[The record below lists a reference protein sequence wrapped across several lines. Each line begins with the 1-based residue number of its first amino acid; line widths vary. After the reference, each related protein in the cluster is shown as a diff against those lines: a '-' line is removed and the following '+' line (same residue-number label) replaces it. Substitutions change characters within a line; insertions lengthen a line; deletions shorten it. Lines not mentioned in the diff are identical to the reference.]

1 MRYIIYCSFI
11 ARIMAK
17 KNDSGFQ
24 SSAGLMRYFDV
35 ENEKGLKISPY
46 AVIGIAIAT
55 IVIVM
60 VAGVFFP
67 L

>member
-1 MRYIIYCSFI
+1 
-11 ARIMAK
+11 MAK

-35 ENEKGLKISPY
+35 ENEKGLKLSPY
-46 AVIGIAIAT
+46 TVVGIAIAT
-55 IVIVM
+55 IVIVEI
-60 VAGVFFP
+60 ASLFFS

>member
-1 MRYIIYCSFI
+1 
-11 ARIMAK
+11 MAK

-35 ENEKGLKISPY
+35 ENEKGIKVSPY

-55 IVIVM
+55 IVIVEICSI
-60 VAGVFFP
+60 FFS

>member
-1 MRYIIYCSFI
+1 
-11 ARIMAK
+11 MAK

-60 VAGVFFP
+60 IASAFFSV
-67 L
+67 

>member
-1 MRYIIYCSFI
+1 MDI
-11 ARIMAK
+11 AK

-35 ENEKGLKISPY
+35 ENEKGLKVSPY
-46 AVIGIAIAT
+46 AVIGIAIAV
-55 IVIVM
+55 IVIVEI
-60 VAGVFFP
+60 ATTFFS